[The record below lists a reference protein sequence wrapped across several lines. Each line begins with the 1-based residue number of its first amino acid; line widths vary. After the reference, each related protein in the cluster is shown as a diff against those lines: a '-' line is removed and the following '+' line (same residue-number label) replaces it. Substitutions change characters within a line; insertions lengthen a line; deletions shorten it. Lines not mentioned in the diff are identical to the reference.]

1 MTICILGLENVEIH
15 QNTVEDEDGNL
26 ECAIF
31 RALRPFT
38 DKKLFRTIWKKIKL
52 GGALCAYKGRIMHAK
67 LELTGLLDD
76 PVLSNMA
83 AHAKITPVWVPFLE
97 EERCLVIAR
106 KTLNI

>member
-1 MTICILGLENVEIH
+1 
-15 QNTVEDEDGNL
+15 
-26 ECAIF
+26 
-31 RALRPFT
+31 
-38 DKKLFRTIWKKIKL
+38 
-52 GGALCAYKGRIMHAK
+52 MHAK